1 MIHAVFRVC
10 DIVGAVRV
18 CMCVHAC
25 YDASHLNP
33 KGSAGVCY
41 ICSAQVCVTYVWR
54 APLTRVM

>member
-10 DIVGAVRV
+10 YIVGAVRV

-33 KGSAGVCY
+33 KGSAGV
-41 ICSAQVCVTYVWR
+41 
-54 APLTRVM
+54 